1 MMTCAGGGALLLLFG
16 LAVELLD
23 LRRKAMVPLIGLFVG
38 GVCYAA
44 WSFQRSVRVRVAD
57 LEAARRGAVEAA
69 LSKAQFL
76 ANMSHEI
83 RTPMNGILGM
93 AELLARTTLDTEQLQ
108 MATTIRSSAESLLA
122 VLNDVLDYSKIEAGK
137 VDLEAADFDLWQ
149 VVDDCALRVGIP
161 DRAAR
166 RVQHHRRGLPGFRL
180 DLGLGQCRRWRER
193 HRWARARR

>member
-1 MMTCAGGGALLLLFG
+1 M
-16 LAVELLD
+16 
-23 LRRKAMVPLIGLFVG
+23 RKFS
-38 GVCYAA
+38 A

-93 AELLARTTLDTEQLQ
+93 AELLGRTTLDSEQMQ

-122 VLNDVLDYSKIEAGK
+122 VLNDILDYSKIEAGK

-149 VVDDCALRVGIP
+149 VVDDCAAQRLRP
-161 DRAAR
+161 LAHHAAIGT
-166 RVQHHRRGLPGFRL
+166 VDEKG
-180 DLGLGQCRRWRER
+180 
-193 HRWARARR
+193 ARAGIGLAHEGGDGGVGDLHAPAVRSK